1 MVKNVH
7 EEELRLLRQQRTKLE
22 GLLSQIQKMSDGQ
35 VYMISGQAKNVVD
48 LAHILLKR
56 FTGEALYEFSIGE
69 YAMTLMMRMPGKLD
83 PPSIILLTQKK
94 SQVISRY
101 AEEVTYEYTQDFSV
115 NFQELRAIFQRFI
128 HALGKYDLRYDYEK
142 KYSKNQPSLFCAL
155 IRDRSETMKKHIP
168 AWSKQFLSDAK
179 SYIEVGDVRSLKK
192 LIRQTLIIFERD
204 FIPEAIPIF
213 RADARKMVAE
223 AELKKM
229 LLEIKT
235 NKAKNLNKKPNPQ
248 KAINPRR
255 PVKIQKE
262 EFNSRIVEIID
273 NSEGL
278 YEGNLRYYFKLVFD
292 APNANNPYHNFR
304 HMLHVLCNAYVAGVF
319 CRFTTIFGKRRFRA
333 LLIAAVLHDYGH
345 SGKMGNDSLE
355 IEILLNKFDSLILY
369 EDRDLIPFIRDFI
382 SSTKF
387 PYENTVISLGSEILR
402 DADMSQTLTSVW
414 IQQIIFGL
422 AAEREIS
429 PLQSLKG
436 QITYLR
442 SMKFYSPWGK
452 KVLIRRVY
460 GKIKETEEFL
470 SLLK

>member
-1 MVKNVH
+1 MVKTVH

-22 GLLSQIQKMSDGQ
+22 SLLTQIQKMSDGQ
-35 VYMISGQAKNVVD
+35 VFMIGGQAKNVVD

-56 FTGEALYEFSIGE
+56 FKGEVIYEFSIGE
-69 YAMTLMMRMPGKLD
+69 YMMTLVMRIPGD
-83 PPSIILLTQKK
+83 FNNPSTILLTQKK
-94 SQVISRY
+94 SKVISRY
-101 AEEVTYEYTQDFSV
+101 AEEVSYKYSSDFSV
-115 NFQELRAIFQRFI
+115 NFQEQRAVFEQLIQ
-128 HALGKYDLRYDYEK
+128 ALGKYDLRYDFEK
-142 KYSKNQPSLFCAL
+142 KYSKNQPSLFEAL
-155 IRDRSETMKKHIP
+155 IRDSSEKTGKKIP
-168 AWSKQFLSDAK
+168 AWSNNFLSDAK
-179 SYIEVGDVRSLKK
+179 SFIAVGDVRALKK

-204 FIPEAIPIF
+204 YIPEAIPIF
-213 RADARKMVAE
+213 RTDSRKMVAE
-223 AELKKM
+223 AELKRI

-235 NKAKNLNKKPNPQ
+235 NKAKNTKKPL
-248 KAINPRR
+248 NPRK
-255 PVKIQKE
+255 PVKILKE
-262 EFNSRIVEIID
+262 SPNSQILEIIN

-292 APNANNPYHNFR
+292 APNVNNPYHNFR

-319 CRFTTIFGKRRFRA
+319 CRFAEIFGKRRFRA
-333 LLIAAVLHDYGH
+333 LLIASALHDYGH

-355 IEILLNKFDSLILY
+355 IAILLNKFDSLILY
-369 EDRDLIPFIRDFI
+369 EDRDLIPFIRDYI
-382 SSTKF
+382 TYTQY
-387 PYENTVISLGSEILR
+387 PYANEVISLGAEILR
-402 DADMSQTLTSVW
+402 DADMSQTLTNVW
-414 IQQIIFGL
+414 LQQIIFGL

-429 PLQSLKG
+429 PLQSLKD